1 MLPWTALSLALSL
14 RLALAR
20 SGAERG
26 PPASAPQGDLL
37 FLLDSSASVSH
48 YEFSRVREFVG
59 QLVGLLPLGPGAL
72 RASLVHVGS
81 RPYTEFPFGQHS
93 SGEAVQDAVRAA
105 AQRMGDTNTGLA
117 LAYAK
122 EQLFAEVA
130 GARPGV
136 PKVLVWVTDG
146 GSSDP
151 VGPPMQELKDLGVT
165 VFIVSTGRG
174 NLLELSAAA
183 SAPAEKHLHFVD
195 VDDLHIIAQELRGS
209 ILDAMRPQQLRAS
222 EVTSSGFH
230 LAWPPLLTAD
240 SGYYVLELAPSSEPG
255 TVRRQQ
261 LPGNATGWAWVNLD
275 PDTDYEVALVPESNV
290 HLVRPQ
296 HLRVHTLPGE
306 RGAEGGLG
314 GVGGPAG
321 DRAGRGGAGAGLGP
335 APAPPP
341 GAPSPPPPPPAEE
354 AGPERIV
361 ISHARPRSL
370 RVSWAPALGAAA
382 VLGYHVQYGPL
393 LGGAAQ
399 RVEVPAGR
407 NSTTLQGLAPSTA
420 YLVTVTAA
428 FRSGSERA
436 LSAKACTPDGERSRA
451 PRPQPPGAGGRE
463 P

>member
-1 MLPWTALSLALSL
+1 MLPWTAFSLALSL

-26 PPASAPQGDLL
+26 PRASAPQGDLL

-93 SGEAVQDAVRAA
+93 SGEAVQDAIRTA

-183 SAPAEKHLHFVD
+183 SAPPEKYLHFVD
-195 VDDLHIIAQELRGS
+195 VDDLHIIAQELRTS

-222 EVTSSGFH
+222 EVTSSGFR

-240 SGYYVLELAPSSEPG
+240 SGYYMLELAPSTDPG

-261 LPGNATGWAWVNLD
+261 LPGNATSWAWTNLD

-306 RGAEGGLG
+306 LGAEGGAEG
-314 GVGGPAG
+314 
-321 DRAGRGGAGAGLGP
+321 AGRGQDETS
-335 APAPPP
+335 PPP
-341 GAPSPPPPPPAEE
+341 PTRPPPPPPEE

-361 ISHARPRSL
+361 VSHARPRSL
-370 RVSWAPALGAAA
+370 RVSWAPALGPAA

-393 LGGAAQ
+393 PGGAAQ

-407 NSTTLQGLAPSTA
+407 NGTTLQGLAPGTA

-428 FRSGSERA
+428 FRSGRERA
-436 LSAKACTPDGERSRA
+436 LSAKACTPDGPRSRA
-451 PRPQPPGAGGRE
+451 PRPQPPGAAGRA

>member
-1 MLPWTALSLALSL
+1 MLPWTALGLALSL
-14 RLALAR
+14 RLALAL

-26 PPASAPQGDLL
+26 PTASAPQGDLL

-48 YEFSRVREFVG
+48 YEFSRVREFLG
-59 QLVGLLPLGPGAL
+59 QLAAPLPLGPEAL

-81 RPYTEFPFGQHS
+81 RPHTEFPFSQHS
-93 SGEAVQDAVRAA
+93 SGAAVQDAIRTA

-117 LAYAK
+117 LAHAK
-122 EQLFAEVA
+122 EQLFAEAA

-165 VFIVSTGRG
+165 IFIVSTGRG

-209 ILDAMRPQQLRAS
+209 ILDAMQPQQLHAS
-222 EVTSSGFH
+222 EVTPSGFR

-240 SGYYVLELAPSSEPG
+240 SGYYVLEVALSAEQG
-255 TVRRQQ
+255 TARREQ
-261 LPGNATGWAWVNLD
+261 LPGNATGWAWAGLE
-275 PDTDYEVALVPESNV
+275 PDTDYDVALVPESNLR
-290 HLVRPQ
+290 LVRPQ
-296 HLRVHTLPGE
+296 RLRVRTLPG
-306 RGAEGGLG
+306 
-314 GVGGPAG
+314 
-321 DRAGRGGAGAGLGP
+321 
-335 APAPPP
+335 
-341 GAPSPPPPPPAEE
+341 E

-370 RVSWAPALGAAA
+370 RVSWAPALGPAAA
-382 VLGYHVQYGPL
+382 LGYHVQFGPL
-393 LGGAAQ
+393 RSGAAQ
-399 RVEVPAGR
+399 RVDVPAGR
-407 NSTTLQGLAPSTA
+407 NSTTLQGLAPGTA

-428 FRSGSERA
+428 FRSGRERA
-436 LSAKACTPDGERSRA
+436 MSAKACTPVGERSRA
-451 PRPQPPGAGGRE
+451 PRPPPPGAGGPE